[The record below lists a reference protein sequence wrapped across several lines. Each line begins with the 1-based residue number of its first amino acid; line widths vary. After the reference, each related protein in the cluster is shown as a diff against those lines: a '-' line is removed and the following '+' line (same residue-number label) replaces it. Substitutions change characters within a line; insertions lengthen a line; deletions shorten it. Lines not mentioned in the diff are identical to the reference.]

1 MIVGEIISFDTQL
14 NKNQSY
20 LPLDPILPYLETFL
34 SMQNLLPFANGKT
47 FAISNT
53 GAPERI

>member
-20 LPLDPILPYLETFL
+20 LPLDPILPYLETFEEEDSSMENL
-34 SMQNLLPFANGKT
+34 SLKFPKLVLYFA
-47 FAISNT
+47 AISL
-53 GAPERI
+53 